1 MESALPIVFL
11 LVVLKVPVFFALWL
25 VWWSAR
31 SYDEFGEELGGTED
45 DHGFRRFRREPK
57 RPRGPRRGG
66 PHGGGAAASLDC
78 PPGTRRRMPA
88 PRPRVATLG
97 AAERRDRRSS

>member
-1 MESALPIVFL
+1 MEGALPIMFL

-45 DHGFRRFRREPK
+45 DHGFRRFRREPR

-66 PHGGGAAASLDC
+66 PHGGGVAVAPPSRIRKPLKAAQPRATTAS
-78 PPGTRRRMPA
+78 GH
-88 PRPRVATLG
+88 
-97 AAERRDRRSS
+97 ERT